1 MTATELIERLGR
13 PALWISRMRK
23 RFVLPVLEDYPECYV
38 AFLRK
43 IRDLRNLGVS
53 EERLGDLWDLER
65 KLIAI
70 LHLDLGGGALSLIEG
85 CTVEAD
91 PDHRLLLS
99 NADLGVPLMARDVQ
113 AGLDFSAGRPRE
125 LFDGLAMGENAL
137 RLLGEYRNL
146 LTEMREIVARETK
159 VLSESLRW
167 ERTAR
172 FGITRFTGRY
182 ECPEEK
188 IHPMG

>member
-1 MTATELIERLGR
+1 MTTGEIIERLGR
-13 PALWISRMRK
+13 PVIWISRMRK
-23 RFVLPVLEDYPECYV
+23 RFGLPILEDYPECYV

-53 EERLGDLWDLER
+53 EEKLGDLWDLER

-91 PDHRLLLS
+91 PEHRLLLS

-113 AGLDFSAGRPRE
+113 AGLDFQSRPQE
-125 LFDGLAMGENAL
+125 LFEGCEMGDDAL
-137 RLLGEYRNL
+137 RILRGYSDLIQ
-146 LTEMREIVARETK
+146 EIRATVARERK
-159 VLSESLRW
+159 VLKEGLKWQKTVSLG
-167 ERTAR
+167 A
-172 FGITRFTGRY
+172 
-182 ECPEEK
+182 
-188 IHPMG
+188 

>member
-1 MTATELIERLGR
+1 
-13 PALWISRMRK
+13 
-23 RFVLPVLEDYPECYV
+23 
-38 AFLRK
+38 
-43 IRDLRNLGVS
+43 
-53 EERLGDLWDLER
+53 
-65 KLIAI
+65 
-70 LHLDLGGGALSLIEG
+70 
-85 CTVEAD
+85 
-91 PDHRLLLS
+91 
-99 NADLGVPLMARDVQ
+99 MARDVQ